1 MEEQFSFPLASDTA
15 LSALC
20 FVLIISLGQTM
31 GSGRQL
37 IEIVSSEILPSLGL
51 GDYWLFRL
59 PGVRFHKSCGPPEWK

>member
-37 IEIVSSEILPSLGL
+37 INRNRFILNPSLFGARGL
-51 GDYWLFRL
+51 LAF
-59 PGVRFHKSCGPPEWK
+59 

>member
-37 IEIVSSEILPSLGL
+37 INRNCFILNPSLFGARGL
-51 GDYWLFRL
+51 LAL
-59 PGVRFHKSCGPPEWK
+59 

>member
-37 IEIVSSEILPSLGL
+37 IEIVSS
-51 GDYWLFRL
+51 
-59 PGVRFHKSCGPPEWK
+59 